1 MKLSEIGKLAK
12 IFKSNIESNMDDIPA
27 NSDLNFE
34 KYSSQIQSQGIGTQ
48 KCFSQSEKYFGLIQN
63 ANQDD
68 LYFILGLHLSDA
80 LNDDV
85 DNQTYIKCAEIY
97 SKLANDLGI
106 LQKFKDFLP
115 KDCSQVEIKDVQLK
129 SIAPNFITLLT
140 M

>member
-1 MKLSEIGKLAK
+1 
-12 IFKSNIESNMDDIPA
+12 MDDIPA